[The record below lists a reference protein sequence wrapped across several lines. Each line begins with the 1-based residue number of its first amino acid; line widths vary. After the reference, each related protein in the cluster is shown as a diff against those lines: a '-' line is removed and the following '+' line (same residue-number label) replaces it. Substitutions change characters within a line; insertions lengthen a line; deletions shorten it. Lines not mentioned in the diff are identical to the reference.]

1 MPSINVLSLTGQ
13 KKTAESGDSAAGK
26 DSNTMDGTKS
36 AAAEFAAILG
46 GLMFPLFGSKEQ
58 ISEETKAGKIEQQA
72 SPYTVTPAAVSGT
85 LGLKLPK
92 VLTDVME
99 LSQNEVLQS
108 KFPAGTDAN
117 SGLTRNQ
124 VNDSVIADL
133 TTILKDVSSL
143 TELAQYKETIA
154 KLWQELSGK
163 IETFP
168 SRTDQI
174 KTILAGD
181 LQQIQ
186 QVLSGLNGSI
196 SQAVNPPRDLTA
208 IPTGLLTDNSKTA
221 MATPDL
227 EGPLA
232 GLKDTLP
239 VQSLPDRK
247 TDLKFEEKA
256 QGTALDLKGQK
267 IAELVTE
274 AKDAAAVKREQN
286 TGVLWQN
293 GQSGNIEGTTPAG
306 VKFAAVPIWEQI
318 SSFLRSQFQRSPEA
332 NKDIKEFAIQLHP
345 AELGKIQVFLRWEDG
360 QVHLQLRAAEQA
372 TGNILQNHLSDL
384 RQSLQ
389 DSGVTCGLL
398 QMGLGG
404 EDRQTPQQDREGQTF
419 NRAWPAEE
427 EKAGFGEIP
436 YSLLFEQGEQ
446 HRINFTA

>member
-1 MPSINVLSLTGQ
+1 M
-13 KKTAESGDSAAGK
+13 
-26 DSNTMDGTKS
+26 
-36 AAAEFAAILG
+36 LG
-46 GLMFPLFGSKEQ
+46 
-58 ISEETKAGKIEQQA
+58 
-72 SPYTVTPAAVSGT
+72 V
-85 LGLKLPK
+85 
-92 VLTDVME
+92 
-99 LSQNEVLQS
+99 SQNEVLQS

-208 IPTGLLTDNSKTA
+208 IPTGLLTDNSKLWRR
-221 MATPDL
+221 DL
-227 EGPLA
+227 GA
-232 GLKDTLP
+232 SCRLKDTLP

-247 TDLKFEEKA
+247 MDLKFEEKA

-332 NKDIKEFAIQLHP
+332 NKDIKEFAIQP
-345 AELGKIQVFLRWEDG
+345 
-360 QVHLQLRAAEQA
+360 
-372 TGNILQNHLSDL
+372 
-384 RQSLQ
+384 
-389 DSGVTCGLL
+389 
-398 QMGLGG
+398 
-404 EDRQTPQQDREGQTF
+404 P
-419 NRAWPAEE
+419 
-427 EKAGFGEIP
+427 FG
-436 YSLLFEQGEQ
+436 
-446 HRINFTA
+446 